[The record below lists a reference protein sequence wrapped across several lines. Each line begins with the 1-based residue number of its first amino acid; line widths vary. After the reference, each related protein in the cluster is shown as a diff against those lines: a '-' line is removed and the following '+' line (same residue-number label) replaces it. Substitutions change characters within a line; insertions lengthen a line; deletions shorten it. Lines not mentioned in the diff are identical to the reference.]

1 MLLTRCA
8 PAGGSA
14 GAGGACRVGGGA
26 HFGGGGPLFD
36 LRYEGGVIRD
46 LGALSPRSDE
56 RVIDL
61 AGAYLCAGLV
71 DAHVHLALRGTA
83 ASAAAGEGSLDLGAL
98 GDRVT
103 ANAAAHLAHG
113 VTAVRDLGGCDH
125 AACVRERAGSAPEGA
140 GEGAGAPSA
149 RLPHVFSSTAALTR
163 RGSYGAF
170 LGVALGPADDPANAV
185 RERVA
190 SGAAVVKVILTGS
203 VDLERGTAAP
213 AHFGFAELRSMIDT
227 AHDLGVA
234 VAVHANGAEAVRM
247 AAEAGADSIEHGI
260 LLDRDAIQAM
270 VDHDVVWVPTLT
282 PLHALAAAA
291 RGAAPAQ
298 GAAAPAPAAAAPAA
312 AVSRITNEHEA
323 MVAVGRDTGVRI
335 AAGTDAGS
343 PGVPHGALLSEVAH
357 LRSAGFSP
365 TEARA
370 AACELGAELLG
381 LGNGY
386 GCLSVGAAT
395 DLVWFERDPFVG
407 QVLDDS
413 GALRPLG
420 VLPEV

>member
-14 GAGGACRVGGGA
+14 GAGGACRGA
-26 HFGGGGPLFD
+26 RGALFD

-46 LGALSPRSDE
+46 LGALSPRPGE
-56 RVIDL
+56 AVIDL
-61 AGAYLCAGLV
+61 GGAYLCAGLV
-71 DAHVHLALRGTA
+71 DAHVHLALGGPMA
-83 ASAAAGEGSLDLGAL
+83 ANAAAGDGALPLSAL
-98 GDRVT
+98 GDRVA

-113 VTAVRDLGGCDH
+113 VTAVRDLGGCVDG
-125 AACVRERAGSAPEGA
+125 ACVRDRAARSPEAGGTPPGGLPRVVSA
-140 GEGAGAPSA
+140 
-149 RLPHVFSSTAALTR
+149 TAALTR
-163 RGSYGAF
+163 RGNYGAF
-170 LGVALGPADDPANAV
+170 LGVALGPADDPADAV

-190 SGAAVVKVILTGS
+190 AGAAVIKVILTGS

-213 AHFGFAELRSMIDT
+213 AHFSFAELRSMIH
-227 AHDLGVA
+227 AAQDLGVA

-260 LLDRDAIQAM
+260 LLDEAAIQAM

-282 PLHALAAAA
+282 PLHALVAMA
-291 RGAAPAQ
+291 RG
-298 GAAAPAPAAAAPAA
+298 A

-323 MVAVGRDTGVRI
+323 MVAVGRDAGVKI

-365 TEARA
+365 AEARA
-370 AACELGAELLG
+370 AAGAVGAELLG
-381 LGNGY
+381 LGEGH
-386 GCLSVGAAT
+386 GSLSVGAAT

-407 QVLDDS
+407 QALDES
-413 GALRPLG
+413 RALRPLG
-420 VLPEV
+420 VLPEA